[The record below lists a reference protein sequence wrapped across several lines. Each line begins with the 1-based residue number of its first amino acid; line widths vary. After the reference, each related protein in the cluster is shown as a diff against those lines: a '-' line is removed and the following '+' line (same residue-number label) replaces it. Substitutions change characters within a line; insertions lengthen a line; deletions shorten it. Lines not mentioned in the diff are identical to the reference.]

1 MNITKTNKTQ
11 PDLTNLSKSILA
23 ISTNYQIEKLYHIL
37 IKNPSLVNTKDQK
50 NETFLSYAIKRKNVK
65 TAELILTSPILDIS
79 YQDDNGNSYLHLA
92 VINQLENIVR
102 LLIKKGAD
110 INMKNNDGNTPLHFA
125 YSTGDIKF
133 IAILIENNGDL
144 TIKNNEGIMPE
155 DIEIDS
161 FNEIIDSNYIN
172 MSNNSN
178 ITNKDND
185 NEHDN
190 NENVENNEEY
200 NDNGNENVNDNKI
213 KNKKNESIKM
223 NWENNKIKND
233 TIDNSNK
240 QLKYSLVNYINSE
253 ENNEEKSNNDN
264 DDNDDNNDNND
275 NDDNNDNN
283 DNEEHEE
290 ESDNENEI
298 KSKKLTYLNNGKD
311 NLQNSD
317 IFDLTSSIA
326 YQEKIDNIS
335 YINSQIV
342 GTPNNL
348 SKNENNENGKDE
360 KEEEGEDVVNI
371 KKLKTNENKPIHNSL
386 KENSDKQKIY
396 QTKSFKTFFE
406 NGGNSNKFKIKE
418 YNYKNCVT
426 EKSMKDHKQI
436 YKKDFNTTINKEKK
450 SIKNNENKKI
460 NNVSDFNQDFD
471 FSPIDTMKEPL
482 NKKKNIDEKNNN
494 ANIKSKLNNNNYIY
508 SNINKNL
515 VLGNKPFFKKSQNNN
530 GKYNTNIH
538 DNNKLTKR
546 EDIDIRDMNKIHIND
561 NDDSLIQPHPNFLN
575 SKSIIDSSDNTA
587 ENTRKSKNIN
597 KNEIKRPQ
605 DPLYI
610 FLSEI
615 NMEKYYNLMNSNG
628 FEDIQLL
635 IDETKSGIGVT
646 DTQLKEGGIKI
657 PGDRAKI
664 LIRLQEKAGNFV
676 FQVPKNVYY
685 ICNDLDNYE
694 NDFHI
699 NKLKEWLKGLK
710 IENYLVKFVE
720 GGYHSIELMLLQ
732 MESKNPINDAI
743 LRDDLG
749 IVKIG
754 HRARIINKLLEEGKI
769 LNNKLKTSVLIL
781 GKKENE
787 KICDCIIC

>member
-11 PDLTNLSKSILA
+11 PDLNNLSESILV
-23 ISTNYQIEKLYHIL
+23 ISTNYQIEKLYQIL
-37 IKNPSLVNTKDQK
+37 IKNPSLVNSKDQR
-50 NETFLSYAIKRKNVK
+50 NETFLSYAIKRKNEK

-144 TIKNNEGIMPE
+144 TIKNNDGIMPE

-161 FNEIIDSNYIN
+161 FNEILDSNFIN
-172 MSNNSN
+172 MNSNSN
-178 ITNKDND
+178 ISNNENEND
-185 NEHDN
+185 NDN
-190 NENVENNEEY
+190 NENVETNEEC
-200 NDNGNENVNDNKI
+200 NDNGNDNKI
-213 KNKKNESIKM
+213 KNKKNESIKI

-233 TIDNSNK
+233 TIDNSQK
-240 QLKYSLVNYINSE
+240 QLKYSLVNYINCE
-253 ENNEEKSNNDN
+253 ENNECKSNND
-264 DDNDDNNDNND
+264 DKD
-275 NDDNNDNN
+275 

-317 IFDLTSSIA
+317 IFDLTSSLA
-326 YQEKIDNIS
+326 YQEKVDNIS

-342 GTPNNL
+342 GTINNL
-348 SKNENNENGKDE
+348 SKNEKNENGKDD
-360 KEEEGEDVVNI
+360 KEDEGEDVVNI
-371 KKLKTNENKPIHNSL
+371 KKLKTNEYKPIHNSL
-386 KENSDKQKIY
+386 KENSDIQKKY

-406 NGGNSNKFKIKE
+406 NGANSNKFKTKDFI
-418 YNYKNCVT
+418 YNKCVT
-426 EKSMKDHKQI
+426 ENCVKEPKRV
-436 YKKDFNTTINKEKK
+436 YKKDFNTSVSKEKK
-450 SIKNNENKKI
+450 SIKNNENNKI
-460 NNVSDFNQDFD
+460 KFVSDFNQDFD
-471 FSPIDTMKEPL
+471 FSPIVTLKEPL
-482 NKKKNIDEKNNN
+482 NKKKNIEEKNNN
-494 ANIKSKLNNNNYIY
+494 NIKSKLNNNNYIY

-515 VLGNKPFFKKSQNNN
+515 VLGNKPFFKKNQNNN
-530 GKYNTNIH
+530 EKSHTKSH
-538 DNNKLTKR
+538 DNNKSTKR
-546 EDIDIRDMNKIHIND
+546 EDIDIKEINKINLND

-575 SKSIIDSSDNTA
+575 SKSIVDSSDYTG
-587 ENTRKSKNIN
+587 ENTRESKIIN
-597 KNEIKRPQ
+597 KNDIKKPQ
-605 DPLYI
+605 DALFI

-615 NMEKYYNLMNSNG
+615 NMEKYYNAMNSNG

-635 IDETKSGIGVT
+635 INETKSGIGVT
-646 DTQLKEGGIKI
+646 DTQLKEGGVKI

-685 ICNDLDNYE
+685 ICNDLDHYE
-694 NDFHI
+694 DDYHI
-699 NKLKEWLKGLK
+699 QKLKEWLKGLK
-710 IENYLVKFVE
+710 IENYLINFVE

>member
-1 MNITKTNKTQ
+1 
-11 PDLTNLSKSILA
+11 
-23 ISTNYQIEKLYHIL
+23 
-37 IKNPSLVNTKDQK
+37 
-50 NETFLSYAIKRKNVK
+50 
-65 TAELILTSPILDIS
+65 
-79 YQDDNGNSYLHLA
+79 
-92 VINQLENIVR
+92 
-102 LLIKKGAD
+102 
-110 INMKNNDGNTPLHFA
+110 
-125 YSTGDIKF
+125 
-133 IAILIENNGDL
+133 
-144 TIKNNEGIMPE
+144 
-155 DIEIDS
+155 
-161 FNEIIDSNYIN
+161 
-172 MSNNSN
+172 
-178 ITNKDND
+178 
-185 NEHDN
+185 
-190 NENVENNEEY
+190 
-200 NDNGNENVNDNKI
+200 
-213 KNKKNESIKM
+213 
-223 NWENNKIKND
+223 
-233 TIDNSNK
+233 
-240 QLKYSLVNYINSE
+240 
-253 ENNEEKSNNDN
+253 
-264 DDNDDNNDNND
+264 
-275 NDDNNDNN
+275 
-283 DNEEHEE
+283 
-290 ESDNENEI
+290 
-298 KSKKLTYLNNGKD
+298 
-311 NLQNSD
+311 
-317 IFDLTSSIA
+317 
-326 YQEKIDNIS
+326 
-335 YINSQIV
+335 
-342 GTPNNL
+342 
-348 SKNENNENGKDE
+348 
-360 KEEEGEDVVNI
+360 
-371 KKLKTNENKPIHNSL
+371 
-386 KENSDKQKIY
+386 
-396 QTKSFKTFFE
+396 
-406 NGGNSNKFKIKE
+406 
-418 YNYKNCVT
+418 
-426 EKSMKDHKQI
+426 
-436 YKKDFNTTINKEKK
+436 
-450 SIKNNENKKI
+450 
-460 NNVSDFNQDFD
+460 
-471 FSPIDTMKEPL
+471 
-482 NKKKNIDEKNNN
+482 
-494 ANIKSKLNNNNYIY
+494 
-508 SNINKNL
+508 
-515 VLGNKPFFKKSQNNN
+515 
-530 GKYNTNIH
+530 
-538 DNNKLTKR
+538 
-546 EDIDIRDMNKIHIND
+546 MNKIHIND

-787 KICDCIIC
+787 KICDCIIY